1 MGFFVVRVRRKQID
15 VLSARFPEAGG
26 DVKVFTLN
34 IENDQRIGIVE
45 AIRNNNTDALTAS
58 GRRSKQNK
66 LVSGVRQIV
75 VFVHSDQNG
84 FIKTARRI
92 NQAGFFYFAEIG
104 KSCRPVQSTFVS
116 INHDSNADTDQR
128 NPRQEKARMDC

>member
-1 MGFFVVRVRRKQID
+1 MCFFVVRVRRKQID
-15 VLSARFPEAGG
+15 FLSARFPEAGG

-45 AIRNNNTDALTAS
+45 AIRNNNTDALAAT
-58 GRRSKQNK
+58 GWRSQQNK
-66 LVSGVRQIV
+66 LVTSIGQIF
-75 VFVHSDQNG
+75 VFVLSDQNG

-116 INHDSNADTDQR
+116 INHDCNADTDQR
-128 NPRQEKARMDC
+128 NPREKKTRVDG

>member
-1 MGFFVVRVRRKQID
+1 MGFFVIRIRRKQID
-15 VLSARFPEAGG
+15 FLSARFSETWR
-26 DVKVFTLN
+26 DIKVFTFN

-66 LVSGVRQIV
+66 LVSGIGQIV
-75 VFVHSDQNG
+75 VFVLSDQNG

-92 NQAGFFYFAEIG
+92 NQAGLSHFAKIG

-116 INHDSNADTDQR
+116 INHDSNADTNQR
-128 NPRQEKARMDC
+128 NPRQKKARVDR